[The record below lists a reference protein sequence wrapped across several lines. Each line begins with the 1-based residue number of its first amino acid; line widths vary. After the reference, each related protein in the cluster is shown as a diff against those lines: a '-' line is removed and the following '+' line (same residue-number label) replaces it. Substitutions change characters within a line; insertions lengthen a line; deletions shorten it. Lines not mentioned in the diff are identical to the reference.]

1 MRGQL
6 SVEFVVVALLVGLI
20 FSVSVYVAGQQSN
33 TFNANKKLL
42 DAKQIAL
49 RLARTAN
56 DVYLAGPGAQTK
68 VFTPNEFDYNL
79 AVNGRSLEVSFDNQ
93 FVDAPLVSSNVRVNS
108 FTPGGFVSV
117 ARVDQNVVIG

>member
-1 MRGQL
+1 MRGQI
-6 SVEFVVVALLVGLI
+6 SVEFVIVCLFIVML
-20 FSVSVYVAGQQSN
+20 FSVSVYISGQQSN
-33 TFNANKKLL
+33 TLNASKKIL

-49 RLARTAN
+49 HLARVVN
-56 DVYLAGPGAQTK
+56 DVYLAGPGAKTQ

-93 FVDAPLVSSNVRVNS
+93 FADAPLVSSNVRVNS
-108 FTPGGFVSV
+108 FTAGGFVSV